1 MDDKKPSEAEQP
13 VAVAMPAAVTAS
25 VLAWILPGAGHI
37 FLGRRGRGVAFL
49 ILVLLALT
57 IGLSIGGELPEE
69 LSGSPLL
76 VIRTLGCMGAGLPYF
91 VVRLMTDYEA
101 DPEGAGF
108 EYGKAFIVTAG
119 VMNLLLVLDA
129 WDIARGRKT

>member
-1 MDDKKPSEAEQP
+1 MDDKKPSEVEPRA
-13 VAVAMPAAVTAS
+13 AAMPTAVMVGA
-25 VLAWILPGAGHI
+25 LAWVLPGAGHM
-37 FLGRRGRGVAFL
+37 FLGRRGRGAAFL
-49 ILVLLALT
+49 VLVLIAMGVGLA
-57 IGLSIGGELPEE
+57 IDGELPDE

-76 VIRTLGCMGAGLPYF
+76 IIRTLGCMGAGLPYF
-91 VVRLMTDYEA
+91 MVRLATDYGG
-101 DPEGAGF
+101 DPEGSGF